1 MIRNIF
7 SLVFVLV
14 YVSKA
19 LDVCAYDFESDDI
32 YYTIKNTRQVEVAIP
47 PHESAYSGE
56 VVIPA
61 SIVYEGKSY
70 AVTAI
75 ARHAFQGCSRLA
87 SLTVPAS
94 VVEIGDSAFFA
105 CSALKYLV
113 LEDGDKPLRVGCN
126 SYQGIAAGEAIFNDC
141 PLETL
146 YLGRELQYEGGF
158 FYGYSPFYK
167 KRHLSLVII
176 GEGVRRLENRAF
188 YGCEDLTSIT
198 LGGRVASIGNYAFY
212 ACKSLK
218 ELVIKMREKFPD
230 ILLMVGNA
238 VTAELV
244 EDLILS
250 GADIVKC
257 GIGSGSACITR
268 RITGVGRPQLSTIFE
283 CADTA
288 HGIGGMICSD
298 GGVVYIGDI
307 CKAFGA
313 GADFVMMGGFYA
325 GCAEAAGD
333 IIEKKYIT
341 NQIDAQTGERIIE
354 TKQFKV
360 FYGMSSEYAQNKHY
374 HGMPKYRASEG
385 RVVEVPL
392 RGSIDKMNQD
402 ILGGLR
408 SYMTYIG
415 ARRLKD
421 VCKCTTF
428 YRVNTQLNT
437 VFGD

>member
-1 MIRNIF
+1 MGLRDEDYEKIETILTQYPDKCRNICIDVPNAYIPRVKD
-7 SLVFVLV
+7 LVV
-14 YVSKA
+14 
-19 LDVCAYDFESDDI
+19 
-32 YYTIKNTRQVEVAIP
+32 
-47 PHESAYSGE
+47 
-56 VVIPA
+56 
-61 SIVYEGKSY
+61 
-70 AVTAI
+70 
-75 ARHAFQGCSRLA
+75 
-87 SLTVPAS
+87 
-94 VVEIGDSAFFA
+94 
-105 CSALKYLV
+105 
-113 LEDGDKPLRVGCN
+113 
-126 SYQGIAAGEAIFNDC
+126 
-141 PLETL
+141 
-146 YLGRELQYEGGF
+146 
-158 FYGYSPFYK
+158 
-167 KRHLSLVII
+167 
-176 GEGVRRLENRAF
+176 
-188 YGCEDLTSIT
+188 
-198 LGGRVASIGNYAFY
+198 
-212 ACKSLK
+212 
-218 ELVIKMREKFPD
+218 KMREKFPD

-298 GGVVYIGDI
+298 GGVVYIGDV

-325 GCAEAAGD
+325 GCPQAAGD
-333 IIEKKYIT
+333 VIEKQFVT
-341 NQIDAQTGERIIE
+341 NQVDENGKQIIE
-354 TKQFKV
+354 TKKFKI

-385 RVVEVPL
+385 RVVEIPL
-392 RGSIDKMNQD
+392 KDSIDKLNQD

-421 VCKCTTF
+421 VSKCTTF

-437 VFGD
+437 VFGE

>member
-1 MIRNIF
+1 MPGKKGSKMKIYDQTELDFKDVLVKPKRSFINSRSEVEVTREYKFKWCPRRIVGTGIISANMATVGTFQVAKHMMQNKMFCCLHKHYEIDDLIKFITENDCRNYVFLSMGLRDEDYKKIETILTEYPDKCRNICI
-7 SLVFVLV
+7 
-14 YVSKA
+14 
-19 LDVCAYDFESDDI
+19 DVPNAY
-32 YYTIKNTRQVEVAIP
+32 IP
-47 PHESAYSGE
+47 
-56 VVIPA
+56 
-61 SIVYEGKSY
+61 
-70 AVTAI
+70 
-75 ARHAFQGCSRLA
+75 
-87 SLTVPAS
+87 
-94 VVEIGDSAFFA
+94 
-105 CSALKYLV
+105 
-113 LEDGDKPLRVGCN
+113 RV
-126 SYQGIAAGEAIFNDC
+126 
-141 PLETL
+141 
-146 YLGRELQYEGGF
+146 
-158 FYGYSPFYK
+158 
-167 KRHLSLVII
+167 
-176 GEGVRRLENRAF
+176 
-188 YGCEDLTSIT
+188 
-198 LGGRVASIGNYAFY
+198 
-212 ACKSLK
+212 K

-298 GGVVYIGDI
+298 GGVVYVGDI

-325 GCAEAAGD
+325 GCPEAAGD
-333 IIEKKYIT
+333 IIEKKFIT
-341 NQIDAQTGERIIE
+341 GQIDEKTGERVIE
-354 TKQFKV
+354 TKRFKV

-392 RGSIDKMNQD
+392 RDPIDKMNQD

-421 VCKCTTF
+421 VSKCTTF

-437 VFGD
+437 VFGE

>member
-61 SIVYEGKSY
+61 SVVYEGKSY

-198 LGGRVASIGNYAFY
+198 LGGRVASIGN
-212 ACKSLK
+212 
-218 ELVIKMREKFPD
+218 
-230 ILLMVGNA
+230 
-238 VTAELV
+238 
-244 EDLILS
+244 
-250 GADIVKC
+250 
-257 GIGSGSACITR
+257 
-268 RITGVGRPQLSTIFE
+268 
-283 CADTA
+283 
-288 HGIGGMICSD
+288 
-298 GGVVYIGDI
+298 
-307 CKAFGA
+307 
-313 GADFVMMGGFYA
+313 
-325 GCAEAAGD
+325 
-333 IIEKKYIT
+333 
-341 NQIDAQTGERIIE
+341 
-354 TKQFKV
+354 
-360 FYGMSSEYAQNKHY
+360 
-374 HGMPKYRASEG
+374 
-385 RVVEVPL
+385 
-392 RGSIDKMNQD
+392 
-402 ILGGLR
+402 
-408 SYMTYIG
+408 
-415 ARRLKD
+415 
-421 VCKCTTF
+421 
-428 YRVNTQLNT
+428 
-437 VFGD
+437 